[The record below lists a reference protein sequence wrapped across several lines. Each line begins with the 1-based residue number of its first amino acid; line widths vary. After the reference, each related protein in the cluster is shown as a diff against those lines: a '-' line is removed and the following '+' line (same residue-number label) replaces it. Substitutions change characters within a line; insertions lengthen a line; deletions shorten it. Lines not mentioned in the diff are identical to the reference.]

1 MVAELIVNNDS
12 VGLPG
17 MGSFVAEIVP
27 ASFSDRGY
35 SITPPYRKLSF
46 KGGYPT
52 DSLLVDYYA
61 KSNGTDKEEARS
73 TITDYVIQ
81 MKSVLKER
89 KTIIFPGL
97 GKLRATKDNTFFF
110 VPDEN
115 LDIFPDGITLQP
127 ISLKTH
133 SVSSE
138 ELARAVSSISELIAA
153 QPKPAEMTQHSD
165 CQTFAETE
173 QPAAEPEQPAAE
185 TQPSQ
190 QPVSEPDQPASDP
203 QPEVSVQPGPAEQL
217 VPETLASTDPQP
229 VSEPDHSAAEPET
242 APVETTQLA
251 DSQSSAETE
260 QPLTP
265 TIDSEHDKNK
275 SKRWWIWPLVVLGL
289 VIVALAVF
297 MILGRTAPD
306 LIDPLLYTPEELRI
320 INY

>member
-1 MVAELIVNNDS
+1 MDIELLSRMVAELIVKNDS

-35 SITPPYRKLSF
+35 SITPPYRKLSIR
-46 KGGYPT
+46 GGYPT

-115 LDIFPDGITLQP
+115 LDIYPDGITLQP

-153 QPKPAEMTQHSD
+153 QPKPAETTQLSD
-165 CQTFAETE
+165 SQDTAEVD
-173 QPAAEPEQPAAE
+173 QPAAE
-185 TQPSQ
+185 
-190 QPVSEPDQPASDP
+190 QPASDP
-203 QPEVSVQPGPAEQL
+203 QPEVAVQPGPSEQPVLSDQPAQPAQAEQ
-217 VPETLASTDPQP
+217 PAATTIDP
-229 VSEPDHSAAEPET
+229 EPD
-242 APVETTQLA
+242 
-251 DSQSSAETE
+251 
-260 QPLTP
+260 
-265 TIDSEHDKNK
+265 NGK

>member
-1 MVAELIVNNDS
+1 MDIELLSRMVAELIVKNDS

-46 KGGYPT
+46 RGGYPT

-115 LDIFPDGITLQP
+115 LDIYPDGITLQP

-153 QPKPAEMTQHSD
+153 QPKPAETTQLSD
-165 CQTFAETE
+165 SQDTAEVDQPAAEQPASE
-173 QPAAEPEQPAAE
+173 QPAA
-185 TQPSQ
+185 
-190 QPVSEPDQPASDP
+190 DP
-203 QPEVSVQPGPAEQL
+203 QPEVAVQPGPSEQPVPSDQPAQAEQ
-217 VPETLASTDPQP
+217 PAATTIDP
-229 VSEPDHSAAEPET
+229 EPD
-242 APVETTQLA
+242 
-251 DSQSSAETE
+251 
-260 QPLTP
+260 
-265 TIDSEHDKNK
+265 NGK

>member
-1 MVAELIVNNDS
+1 MDIELLSRMVAELIVKNDS

-46 KGGYPT
+46 RGGYPT

-115 LDIFPDGITLQP
+115 LDIYPDGITLQP

-153 QPKPAEMTQHSD
+153 QPKPAETTQLSD
-165 CQTFAETE
+165 SQDTAEVD
-173 QPAAEPEQPAAE
+173 QPAAEQHAAE
-185 TQPSQ
+185 
-190 QPVSEPDQPASDP
+190 QPASDP
-203 QPEVSVQPGPAEQL
+203 QPEVAVQPGPSEQPVPSDQPAQAEQ
-217 VPETLASTDPQP
+217 PAATTIEP
-229 VSEPDHSAAEPET
+229 EPD
-242 APVETTQLA
+242 
-251 DSQSSAETE
+251 
-260 QPLTP
+260 
-265 TIDSEHDKNK
+265 NGK

-289 VIVALAVF
+289 VIVSLAVF

>member
-1 MVAELIVNNDS
+1 MDIELLSRMVAELIVKNDS

-46 KGGYPT
+46 RGGYPT

-115 LDIFPDGITLQP
+115 LDIYPDGITLQP

-153 QPKPAEMTQHSD
+153 QPKPAETTQLSD
-165 CQTFAETE
+165 SQDTAEVD
-173 QPAAEPEQPAAE
+173 QPAAE
-185 TQPSQ
+185 
-190 QPVSEPDQPASDP
+190 QPASDP
-203 QPEVSVQPGPAEQL
+203 QPEVAVQPCPSEQPVPSDQPAQAEQ
-217 VPETLASTDPQP
+217 PAATTIDP
-229 VSEPDHSAAEPET
+229 EPD
-242 APVETTQLA
+242 
-251 DSQSSAETE
+251 
-260 QPLTP
+260 
-265 TIDSEHDKNK
+265 NGK

>member
-1 MVAELIVNNDS
+1 MDIELLSRMVAELIVKNDS

-46 KGGYPT
+46 RGGYPT

-115 LDIFPDGITLQP
+115 LDIYPDGITLQP

-153 QPKPAEMTQHSD
+153 QPKPAETTQLSD
-165 CQTFAETE
+165 SQDTAEVD
-173 QPAAEPEQPAAE
+173 QPAAE
-185 TQPSQ
+185 
-190 QPVSEPDQPASDP
+190 QPASDP
-203 QPEVSVQPGPAEQL
+203 QPEVAVQPCPSEQPVPSDQPAQPAQAEQ
-217 VPETLASTDPQP
+217 PAATTIDP
-229 VSEPDHSAAEPET
+229 EPD
-242 APVETTQLA
+242 
-251 DSQSSAETE
+251 
-260 QPLTP
+260 
-265 TIDSEHDKNK
+265 NGK

>member
-1 MVAELIVNNDS
+1 MDIELLSRMVAELIVKNDS

-46 KGGYPT
+46 RGGYPT

-97 GKLRATKDNTFFF
+97 GNLRATKDNTFFF

-115 LDIFPDGITLQP
+115 LDIYPDGITLQP

-153 QPKPAEMTQHSD
+153 QPKPAETTQLSD
-165 CQTFAETE
+165 SQDTAEVD
-173 QPAAEPEQPAAE
+173 QPAAE
-185 TQPSQ
+185 
-190 QPVSEPDQPASDP
+190 QPVQAEQPASDP
-203 QPEVSVQPGPAEQL
+203 QPEVAVQSGPFE
-217 VPETLASTDPQP
+217 QP
-229 VSEPDHSAAEPET
+229 VPSDQPAQPAQAAQPAATTIDPEPD
-242 APVETTQLA
+242 
-251 DSQSSAETE
+251 
-260 QPLTP
+260 
-265 TIDSEHDKNK
+265 NGK

>member
-1 MVAELIVNNDS
+1 MDIELLSRMVAELIVKNDS

-46 KGGYPT
+46 RGGYPT

-115 LDIFPDGITLQP
+115 LDIYPDGITLQP

-153 QPKPAEMTQHSD
+153 QPKPAETTQLSD
-165 CQTFAETE
+165 SQATAEVD
-173 QPAAEPEQPAAE
+173 QPAAEQPA
-185 TQPSQ
+185 SKL
-190 QPVSEPDQPASDP
+190 PASDP
-203 QPEVSVQPGPAEQL
+203 QPEVAVQPGPSEQPVPSDQPAQAEQ
-217 VPETLASTDPQP
+217 PAATTIDP
-229 VSEPDHSAAEPET
+229 EPD
-242 APVETTQLA
+242 
-251 DSQSSAETE
+251 
-260 QPLTP
+260 
-265 TIDSEHDKNK
+265 NGK

>member
-1 MVAELIVNNDS
+1 MDIELLSRMVAELIVKNDS

-46 KGGYPT
+46 RGGYPT

-115 LDIFPDGITLQP
+115 LDIYPDGITLQP

-153 QPKPAEMTQHSD
+153 QPKPAETTQLSD
-165 CQTFAETE
+165 SQDTAEVD
-173 QPAAEPEQPAAE
+173 QPAADQPAADP
-185 TQPSQ
+185 QPEVAMQPGPSE
-190 QPVSEPDQPASDP
+190 QPVQAEQPASDP
-203 QPEVSVQPGPAEQL
+203 QPEVAVQPGPSEQPVPSDQPAQPAQAEQ
-217 VPETLASTDPQP
+217 PAATTIDP
-229 VSEPDHSAAEPET
+229 EPD
-242 APVETTQLA
+242 
-251 DSQSSAETE
+251 
-260 QPLTP
+260 
-265 TIDSEHDKNK
+265 NGK

>member
-1 MVAELIVNNDS
+1 MDIELLSRMVAELIVKNDS

-46 KGGYPT
+46 RGGYPT

-115 LDIFPDGITLQP
+115 LDIYPDGITLQP

-153 QPKPAEMTQHSD
+153 QPKPAETTQLSD
-165 CQTFAETE
+165 SQDTAEVDQPAAE
-173 QPAAEPEQPAAE
+173 QPAA
-185 TQPSQ
+185 
-190 QPVSEPDQPASDP
+190 DQPASDP
-203 QPEVSVQPGPAEQL
+203 QPEVAVQPGPSEQPVPSDQPAQPAQAEQ
-217 VPETLASTDPQP
+217 PAATTIDP
-229 VSEPDHSAAEPET
+229 EPD
-242 APVETTQLA
+242 
-251 DSQSSAETE
+251 
-260 QPLTP
+260 
-265 TIDSEHDKNK
+265 NGK

>member
-1 MVAELIVNNDS
+1 MDIELLSRMVAELIVKNDS

-46 KGGYPT
+46 RGGYPT

-115 LDIFPDGITLQP
+115 LDIYPDGITLQP

-153 QPKPAEMTQHSD
+153 QPKPAETTQLSD
-165 CQTFAETE
+165 SQDTAEVD
-173 QPAAEPEQPAAE
+173 QPAADQPAA
-185 TQPSQ
+185 
-190 QPVSEPDQPASDP
+190 DQPASDP
-203 QPEVSVQPGPAEQL
+203 QPEVAVQPGPSEQPVPSDQPAQAEQ
-217 VPETLASTDPQP
+217 PAATTIDP
-229 VSEPDHSAAEPET
+229 EPD
-242 APVETTQLA
+242 
-251 DSQSSAETE
+251 
-260 QPLTP
+260 
-265 TIDSEHDKNK
+265 NGK

>member
-1 MVAELIVNNDS
+1 MDIELLSRMVAELIVKNDS

-17 MGSFVAEIVP
+17 MGAFVAEIVP

-46 KGGYPT
+46 RGGYPT

-115 LDIFPDGITLQP
+115 LDIYPDGITLQP

-153 QPKPAEMTQHSD
+153 QPKPAETTQLSD
-165 CQTFAETE
+165 SQDTAEVD
-173 QPAAEPEQPAAE
+173 QPAQVE
-185 TQPSQ
+185 
-190 QPVSEPDQPASDP
+190 QPASDP
-203 QPEVSVQPGPAEQL
+203 QPEVGVQPGPSEQPVPSDQPAQPAQAEQ
-217 VPETLASTDPQP
+217 PAATTIDP
-229 VSEPDHSAAEPET
+229 EPD
-242 APVETTQLA
+242 
-251 DSQSSAETE
+251 
-260 QPLTP
+260 
-265 TIDSEHDKNK
+265 NGK

>member
-1 MVAELIVNNDS
+1 MDIELLSRMVAELIVKNDS

-46 KGGYPT
+46 RGGYPT

-115 LDIFPDGITLQP
+115 LDIYPDGITLQP

-153 QPKPAEMTQHSD
+153 QPKPAETTQLSD
-165 CQTFAETE
+165 SQDTAEVD
-173 QPAAEPEQPAAE
+173 QPAAE
-185 TQPSQ
+185 
-190 QPVSEPDQPASDP
+190 QPASDP
-203 QPEVSVQPGPAEQL
+203 QPEVAMQPGPFEQPVPSDQPAQPAQAEQ
-217 VPETLASTDPQP
+217 PAATTIDP
-229 VSEPDHSAAEPET
+229 EPD
-242 APVETTQLA
+242 
-251 DSQSSAETE
+251 
-260 QPLTP
+260 
-265 TIDSEHDKNK
+265 NGK

>member
-1 MVAELIVNNDS
+1 MDIELLSRMVAELIVKNDS

-46 KGGYPT
+46 RGGYPT

-115 LDIFPDGITLQP
+115 LDIYPDGITLQP

-153 QPKPAEMTQHSD
+153 QPKPAETTQLSD
-165 CQTFAETE
+165 SQDTAEVD
-173 QPAAEPEQPAAE
+173 QPAAEQPASDPQPEVGVQPCPSEQPVQA
-185 TQPSQ
+185 
-190 QPVSEPDQPASDP
+190 DQPASDP
-203 QPEVSVQPGPAEQL
+203 QPEVAVQPGPSEQPVPSDQPAQPAQAEQ
-217 VPETLASTDPQP
+217 PASTTIDP
-229 VSEPDHSAAEPET
+229 EPD
-242 APVETTQLA
+242 
-251 DSQSSAETE
+251 
-260 QPLTP
+260 
-265 TIDSEHDKNK
+265 NGK

>member
-1 MVAELIVNNDS
+1 MDIELLSRMVAELIVKNDS

-46 KGGYPT
+46 RGGYPT

-115 LDIFPDGITLQP
+115 LDIYPDGITLQP

-153 QPKPAEMTQHSD
+153 QPKPAETTQLSD
-165 CQTFAETE
+165 SQDTAE
-173 QPAAEPEQPAAE
+173 
-185 TQPSQ
+185 
-190 QPVSEPDQPASDP
+190 VDQPASDQPAADP
-203 QPEVSVQPGPAEQL
+203 QPEVAVQPGPSEQPVPSDQPAQPAQAEQ
-217 VPETLASTDPQP
+217 PAATTIEP
-229 VSEPDHSAAEPET
+229 EPD
-242 APVETTQLA
+242 
-251 DSQSSAETE
+251 
-260 QPLTP
+260 
-265 TIDSEHDKNK
+265 NGK

>member
-1 MVAELIVNNDS
+1 MDIELLSRMVAELIVKNDS

-46 KGGYPT
+46 RGGYPT

-115 LDIFPDGITLQP
+115 LDIYPDGITLQP

-153 QPKPAEMTQHSD
+153 QPKPAETTQLSD
-165 CQTFAETE
+165 SQDTSEVD
-173 QPAAEPEQPAAE
+173 QPAAE
-185 TQPSQ
+185 
-190 QPVSEPDQPASDP
+190 QPASDP
-203 QPEVSVQPGPAEQL
+203 QPEVAVQPGPSEQPVPSDQPAQAEQ
-217 VPETLASTDPQP
+217 PAATTIDP
-229 VSEPDHSAAEPET
+229 EPD
-242 APVETTQLA
+242 
-251 DSQSSAETE
+251 
-260 QPLTP
+260 
-265 TIDSEHDKNK
+265 NGK

>member
-1 MVAELIVNNDS
+1 MDIELLSRMVAELIVKNDS

-46 KGGYPT
+46 RGGYPT

-115 LDIFPDGITLQP
+115 LDIYPDGITLQP

-153 QPKPAEMTQHSD
+153 QPKPAETTQLSD
-165 CQTFAETE
+165 SQDTAEVD
-173 QPAAEPEQPAAE
+173 QPAAE
-185 TQPSQ
+185 
-190 QPVSEPDQPASDP
+190 QPASDP
-203 QPEVSVQPGPAEQL
+203 QPEVAVQPGPSEQPVQAEQ
-217 VPETLASTDPQP
+217 PASDPQP
-229 VSEPDHSAAEPET
+229 EVAVQPGPSEQPVPSDQPAQPAQAEQPAAATINPEPDN
-242 APVETTQLA
+242 
-251 DSQSSAETE
+251 D
-260 QPLTP
+260 
-265 TIDSEHDKNK
+265 K

>member
-1 MVAELIVNNDS
+1 MDIELLSRMVAELIVKNDS

-46 KGGYPT
+46 RGGYPT

-115 LDIFPDGITLQP
+115 LDIYPDGITLQP

-153 QPKPAEMTQHSD
+153 QPKPAETTQLSD
-165 CQTFAETE
+165 SQDTAEVD
-173 QPAAEPEQPAAE
+173 QPAAE
-185 TQPSQ
+185 
-190 QPVSEPDQPASDP
+190 QPASDP
-203 QPEVSVQPGPAEQL
+203 QPEVGVQPCPSEQPVPSDQPAQPAQAEQ
-217 VPETLASTDPQP
+217 PAATTIEP
-229 VSEPDHSAAEPET
+229 EPD
-242 APVETTQLA
+242 
-251 DSQSSAETE
+251 
-260 QPLTP
+260 
-265 TIDSEHDKNK
+265 NGK

>member
-1 MVAELIVNNDS
+1 MDIELLSRMVAELIVKNDS

-46 KGGYPT
+46 RGGYPT

-115 LDIFPDGITLQP
+115 LDIYPDGITLQP

-153 QPKPAEMTQHSD
+153 QPKPAETTQLSD
-165 CQTFAETE
+165 SQDTAEVD
-173 QPAAEPEQPAAE
+173 QPA
-185 TQPSQ
+185 
-190 QPVSEPDQPASDP
+190 SEQPASDP
-203 QPEVSVQPGPAEQL
+203 QPEVAVQPGPSEQPVPSDQPAQAEQ
-217 VPETLASTDPQP
+217 PAATTIDP
-229 VSEPDHSAAEPET
+229 EPD
-242 APVETTQLA
+242 
-251 DSQSSAETE
+251 
-260 QPLTP
+260 
-265 TIDSEHDKNK
+265 NGK

>member
-1 MVAELIVNNDS
+1 MDIELLSRMVAELIVKNDS

-46 KGGYPT
+46 RGGYPT

-115 LDIFPDGITLQP
+115 LDIYPDGITLQP

-153 QPKPAEMTQHSD
+153 QPKPAETTQLSD
-165 CQTFAETE
+165 SQDTAEVD
-173 QPAAEPEQPAAE
+173 QPAAE
-185 TQPSQ
+185 
-190 QPVSEPDQPASDP
+190 QPASDP
-203 QPEVSVQPGPAEQL
+203 QPEVGVQPCPSEQPVQAEQPASDPQPEVAVQPGPSEQPVPSDQPAQPAQAEQ
-217 VPETLASTDPQP
+217 PAATTIDP
-229 VSEPDHSAAEPET
+229 EPD
-242 APVETTQLA
+242 
-251 DSQSSAETE
+251 
-260 QPLTP
+260 
-265 TIDSEHDKNK
+265 NGK

>member
-1 MVAELIVNNDS
+1 MDIELLSRMVAELIVKNDS

-46 KGGYPT
+46 RGGYPT

-115 LDIFPDGITLQP
+115 LDIYPDGITLQP

-153 QPKPAEMTQHSD
+153 QPKPAETTQLSD
-165 CQTFAETE
+165 SQDTAEVD
-173 QPAAEPEQPAAE
+173 QPAAE
-185 TQPSQ
+185 
-190 QPVSEPDQPASDP
+190 QPASDP
-203 QPEVSVQPGPAEQL
+203 QPEVAMQPGPSEQPVPSDQPAQPAQPAQAEQ
-217 VPETLASTDPQP
+217 PAATTIEP
-229 VSEPDHSAAEPET
+229 EPD
-242 APVETTQLA
+242 
-251 DSQSSAETE
+251 
-260 QPLTP
+260 
-265 TIDSEHDKNK
+265 NGK

>member
-1 MVAELIVNNDS
+1 MDIELLSRMVAELIVKNDS

-46 KGGYPT
+46 RGGYPT

-115 LDIFPDGITLQP
+115 LDIYPDGITLQP

-153 QPKPAEMTQHSD
+153 QPKPAETTQLSD
-165 CQTFAETE
+165 SQDTAEVD
-173 QPAAEPEQPAAE
+173 QPAAE
-185 TQPSQ
+185 
-190 QPVSEPDQPASDP
+190 QPASDP
-203 QPEVSVQPGPAEQL
+203 QPEVGVQPGPSEQPVLSDQPAQAEQ
-217 VPETLASTDPQP
+217 PAATTIDP
-229 VSEPDHSAAEPET
+229 EPD
-242 APVETTQLA
+242 
-251 DSQSSAETE
+251 
-260 QPLTP
+260 
-265 TIDSEHDKNK
+265 NGK

>member
-1 MVAELIVNNDS
+1 MDIELLSRMVAELIVKNDS

-46 KGGYPT
+46 RGGYPT

-115 LDIFPDGITLQP
+115 LDIYPDGITLQP

-153 QPKPAEMTQHSD
+153 QPKPAETTQLSD
-165 CQTFAETE
+165 SQDTAEVD
-173 QPAAEPEQPAAE
+173 QPA
-185 TQPSQ
+185 S
-190 QPVSEPDQPASDP
+190 DQPASDP
-203 QPEVSVQPGPAEQL
+203 QPEVAVQPCPSEQPVPSDQPAQAEQ
-217 VPETLASTDPQP
+217 PAATTIDP
-229 VSEPDHSAAEPET
+229 EPD
-242 APVETTQLA
+242 
-251 DSQSSAETE
+251 
-260 QPLTP
+260 
-265 TIDSEHDKNK
+265 NGK

>member
-1 MVAELIVNNDS
+1 MDIELLSRMVAELIVKNDS

-46 KGGYPT
+46 RGGYPT

-115 LDIFPDGITLQP
+115 LDIYPDGITLQP

-153 QPKPAEMTQHSD
+153 QPKPAETTQLSD
-165 CQTFAETE
+165 SQDTAEVDQPAQAE
-173 QPAAEPEQPAAE
+173 QPA
-185 TQPSQ
+185 SK
-190 QPVSEPDQPASDP
+190 QPASDP
-203 QPEVSVQPGPAEQL
+203 QPEVAVQPGPSEQPVPSDQPAQAEQ
-217 VPETLASTDPQP
+217 PAATTIDT
-229 VSEPDHSAAEPET
+229 EPD
-242 APVETTQLA
+242 
-251 DSQSSAETE
+251 
-260 QPLTP
+260 
-265 TIDSEHDKNK
+265 NGK
-275 SKRWWIWPLVVLGL
+275 SKRWWVWPLVVLGL

>member
-1 MVAELIVNNDS
+1 MDIELLSRMVAELIVKNDS

-46 KGGYPT
+46 RGGYPT

-115 LDIFPDGITLQP
+115 LDIYPDGITLQP

-153 QPKPAEMTQHSD
+153 QPKPAETTQLSD
-165 CQTFAETE
+165 SQDTAEVDQPAQAE
-173 QPAAEPEQPAAE
+173 QPA
-185 TQPSQ
+185 SK
-190 QPVSEPDQPASDP
+190 QPASDP
-203 QPEVSVQPGPAEQL
+203 QPEVAVQPGPSEQPVQAEQ
-217 VPETLASTDPQP
+217 PAADPQP
-229 VSEPDHSAAEPET
+229 EVAVQPGPSEQPVATTIDPEPD
-242 APVETTQLA
+242 
-251 DSQSSAETE
+251 
-260 QPLTP
+260 
-265 TIDSEHDKNK
+265 NGK

>member
-1 MVAELIVNNDS
+1 MDIELLSRMVAELIVKNDS

-46 KGGYPT
+46 RGGYPT

-115 LDIFPDGITLQP
+115 LDIYPDGITLQP

-153 QPKPAEMTQHSD
+153 QPKPAETTQLSD
-165 CQTFAETE
+165 SQDTAEVD
-173 QPAAEPEQPAAE
+173 QPAAE
-185 TQPSQ
+185 
-190 QPVSEPDQPASDP
+190 QPASDP
-203 QPEVSVQPGPAEQL
+203 QPEVAVQPGPSEQPVQAEQ
-217 VPETLASTDPQP
+217 PASDPQP
-229 VSEPDHSAAEPET
+229 EVAVQLCPSEQPVLSDQPAQPAQAEQPAATTIDPEPD
-242 APVETTQLA
+242 
-251 DSQSSAETE
+251 
-260 QPLTP
+260 
-265 TIDSEHDKNK
+265 NGK

>member
-1 MVAELIVNNDS
+1 MDIELLSRMVAELIVKNDS

-46 KGGYPT
+46 RGGYPT

-115 LDIFPDGITLQP
+115 LDIYPDGITLQP

-153 QPKPAEMTQHSD
+153 QPKPAETTQLSD
-165 CQTFAETE
+165 SQDTAEVD
-173 QPAAEPEQPAAE
+173 QPAA
-185 TQPSQ
+185 
-190 QPVSEPDQPASDP
+190 DQPASDP
-203 QPEVSVQPGPAEQL
+203 QPEVAVQPGPSEQPVPSDQPAQAEQ
-217 VPETLASTDPQP
+217 PAATTIDP
-229 VSEPDHSAAEPET
+229 EPD
-242 APVETTQLA
+242 
-251 DSQSSAETE
+251 
-260 QPLTP
+260 
-265 TIDSEHDKNK
+265 NGK

>member
-1 MVAELIVNNDS
+1 MDIELLSRMVAELIVKNDS

-46 KGGYPT
+46 RGGYPT

-115 LDIFPDGITLQP
+115 LDIYPDGITLQP

-153 QPKPAEMTQHSD
+153 QPKPAETTQLSD
-165 CQTFAETE
+165 SRDTAEVD
-173 QPAAEPEQPAAE
+173 QPAAE
-185 TQPSQ
+185 
-190 QPVSEPDQPASDP
+190 QPASDP
-203 QPEVSVQPGPAEQL
+203 QPEVAMQPGPSEQPVPSDQPAQPAQAEQ
-217 VPETLASTDPQP
+217 PAATTIEP
-229 VSEPDHSAAEPET
+229 EPD
-242 APVETTQLA
+242 
-251 DSQSSAETE
+251 
-260 QPLTP
+260 
-265 TIDSEHDKNK
+265 NGK

>member
-1 MVAELIVNNDS
+1 MDIELLSRMVAELIVKNDS

-46 KGGYPT
+46 RGGYPT

-115 LDIFPDGITLQP
+115 LDIYPDGITLQP

-153 QPKPAEMTQHSD
+153 QPKPAETTQLSD
-165 CQTFAETE
+165 SQDTAEVD
-173 QPAAEPEQPAAE
+173 QPDAE
-185 TQPSQ
+185 
-190 QPVSEPDQPASDP
+190 QPASDP
-203 QPEVSVQPGPAEQL
+203 QPEVGVQPGPSEQPVLSDQPAQPAQAEQ
-217 VPETLASTDPQP
+217 PAATTIEP
-229 VSEPDHSAAEPET
+229 EPD
-242 APVETTQLA
+242 
-251 DSQSSAETE
+251 
-260 QPLTP
+260 
-265 TIDSEHDKNK
+265 NGK

>member
-1 MVAELIVNNDS
+1 MDIELLSRMVAELIVKNDS

-46 KGGYPT
+46 RGGYPT

-115 LDIFPDGITLQP
+115 LDIYPDGITLQP

-153 QPKPAEMTQHSD
+153 QPKPAETTQLSD
-165 CQTFAETE
+165 SQDTAEVDQPAAE
-173 QPAAEPEQPAAE
+173 QPAA
-185 TQPSQ
+185 
-190 QPVSEPDQPASDP
+190 DP
-203 QPEVSVQPGPAEQL
+203 QPEVAVQPGPSEQPVPSDQPAQPAQAEQ
-217 VPETLASTDPQP
+217 PAATTIDP
-229 VSEPDHSAAEPET
+229 EPD
-242 APVETTQLA
+242 
-251 DSQSSAETE
+251 
-260 QPLTP
+260 
-265 TIDSEHDKNK
+265 NGK

>member
-1 MVAELIVNNDS
+1 MDIELLSRMVAELIVKNDS

-46 KGGYPT
+46 RGGYPT

-115 LDIFPDGITLQP
+115 LDIYPDGITLQP

-153 QPKPAEMTQHSD
+153 QPKPAETTQLSD
-165 CQTFAETE
+165 SQDTAEVD
-173 QPAAEPEQPAAE
+173 QPAAE
-185 TQPSQ
+185 
-190 QPVSEPDQPASDP
+190 QPASDP
-203 QPEVSVQPGPAEQL
+203 QPEVGVQPGPSEQPVQAEQ
-217 VPETLASTDPQP
+217 PAADPQP
-229 VSEPDHSAAEPET
+229 EVAVQPGPSEQPVPSDQPAQAEQPAATTIDPEPD
-242 APVETTQLA
+242 
-251 DSQSSAETE
+251 
-260 QPLTP
+260 
-265 TIDSEHDKNK
+265 NGK
-275 SKRWWIWPLVVLGL
+275 SKRWWIWPLVVIGL

>member
-1 MVAELIVNNDS
+1 MDIELLSRMVAELIVKNDS

-46 KGGYPT
+46 RGGYPT

-115 LDIFPDGITLQP
+115 LDIYPDGITLQP

-153 QPKPAEMTQHSD
+153 QPKPAETTQLSD
-165 CQTFAETE
+165 SQDTAEVD
-173 QPAAEPEQPAAE
+173 QPAAE
-185 TQPSQ
+185 
-190 QPVSEPDQPASDP
+190 QPASDP
-203 QPEVSVQPGPAEQL
+203 QPEVAVQPGPSEQPVLSDQPAQPAQAEQ
-217 VPETLASTDPQP
+217 PAATTIDP
-229 VSEPDHSAAEPET
+229 EPD
-242 APVETTQLA
+242 
-251 DSQSSAETE
+251 
-260 QPLTP
+260 
-265 TIDSEHDKNK
+265 NGK

>member
-1 MVAELIVNNDS
+1 MDIELLSRMVAELIVKNDS

-46 KGGYPT
+46 RGGYPT

-115 LDIFPDGITLQP
+115 LDIYPDGITLQP

-153 QPKPAEMTQHSD
+153 QPKPAETTQLSD
-165 CQTFAETE
+165 SQDTSEVD
-173 QPAAEPEQPAAE
+173 QPAAE
-185 TQPSQ
+185 
-190 QPVSEPDQPASDP
+190 QPASDP
-203 QPEVSVQPGPAEQL
+203 QPEVGVQPGPSEQPVPSDQPAQAEQ
-217 VPETLASTDPQP
+217 PAATTIDP
-229 VSEPDHSAAEPET
+229 EPD
-242 APVETTQLA
+242 
-251 DSQSSAETE
+251 
-260 QPLTP
+260 
-265 TIDSEHDKNK
+265 NGK